1 MPQRDSSS
9 FTIYGWTVCTWV
21 LVASFQYGYHI
32 SALNQI
38 QAVLTCRNVEQGSFY
53 GLPLCI
59 PMSDVTFSVVTSIY
73 TVGGLVGSI
82 GANVAMDRW
91 GRRGASRLS
100 AVMTAIGSLF
110 MAASSS
116 IIALLVGRTLVGV
129 GAGLGIC
136 VGPIYLAEI
145 APFKIRGSVGVL
157 TQLSIVLGIM
167 LTQSLGLYL
176 STPRQW
182 RFVLLISSALSIMQ
196 LFLGPFIAESP
207 SYLGRKGLLEE
218 QKIVSRRLWGVIES
232 ASVLRRDDDNSLE
245 DPLLQDAESQR
256 DEAPHATAMTV
267 PQLLKAPEL
276 RRPLLIVSLGMLS
289 QQVSGINAVL
299 YYSNAI
305 LSKALPQFGPYVSLG
320 ITIVNVIMTFPPI
333 FLIERAGRR
342 RLLQISVVGALV
354 SHVAVGI
361 GLNTGVVIL
370 SSIAVMTFVMSFAI
384 GLGPVP
390 FVLISEVSPPHAVSA
405 LSSVGLSL
413 NWTANFLVGL
423 IFLPLRNLLAGGDA
437 MKEGRVF
444 YVFAALLSVTAG
456 ILSKVY
462 RG

>member
-1 MPQRDSSS
+1 
-9 FTIYGWTVCTWV
+9 
-21 LVASFQYGYHI
+21 
-32 SALNQI
+32 
-38 QAVLTCRNVEQGSFY
+38 
-53 GLPLCI
+53 
-59 PMSDVTFSVVTSIY
+59 
-73 TVGGLVGSI
+73 
-82 GANVAMDRW
+82 
-91 GRRGASRLS
+91 
-100 AVMTAIGSLF
+100 
-110 MAASSS
+110 
-116 IIALLVGRTLVGV
+116 
-129 GAGLGIC
+129 
-136 VGPIYLAEI
+136 
-145 APFKIRGSVGVL
+145 
-157 TQLSIVLGIM
+157 M

-182 RFVLLISSALSIMQ
+182 RFVLLISSALSIAQ
-196 LFLGPFIAESP
+196 FFLSPFIVESP
-207 SYLGRKGLLEE
+207 SYLGRKGSLEE
-218 QKIVSRRLWGVIES
+218 QKIVFQRLWG
-232 ASVLRRDDDNSLE
+232 SVENAGALSSHVGDNSYLE
-245 DPLLQDAESQR
+245 DPLLQDSESHQ
-256 DEAPHATAMTV
+256 EEVPHAKAITV
-267 PQLLKAPEL
+267 PQLLKAREL
-276 RRPLLIVSLGMLS
+276 RRPLFIVSSGMLS

-320 ITIVNVIMTFPPI
+320 ITIVNVLMTFPPI
-333 FLIERAGRR
+333 FLIEHTGRR

-361 GLNTGVVIL
+361 GLNTGAVVI

-405 LSSVGLSL
+405 LSSVALSL

-423 IFLPLRNLLAGGDA
+423 VFLPLRNLLAGGDA

-444 YVFAALLSVTAG
+444 YVFAALLSVTAC